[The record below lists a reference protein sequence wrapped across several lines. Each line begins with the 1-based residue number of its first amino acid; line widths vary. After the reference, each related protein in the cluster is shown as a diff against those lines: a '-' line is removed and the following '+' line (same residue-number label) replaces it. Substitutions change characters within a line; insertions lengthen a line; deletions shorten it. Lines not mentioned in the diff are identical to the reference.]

1 MIQFLCLLFFIM
13 YNKPILKKS
22 NNSFNVL
29 LKKHYLETENNL
41 SQYINLPKN
50 TNPLIIIDDVFS
62 ALKKIPNRSISIVVT
77 SPPYWNL
84 RDYQDKNQIGN
95 ENDPQEY
102 VDKLIA
108 IGNEILRILKDDGA
122 YFLNVGD
129 TYVDKNLQ
137 MIPQKIAIGMQSNGW
152 LLRNQII
159 WYKPDHMPSP
169 VKKRFTNTYEPIFF
183 FTKNDWE
190 KKVYFDIDK
199 IRIPHKTNNNQQLKL
214 FDKKYNGKF
223 KNQDKN
229 IGASPGGR
237 ISVNGE
243 KYTIK
248 RKIDVSIAEIA
259 CFLKKHLEKKKLTI
273 SKLVKTLG
281 EKEYQHK
288 CSHWFRK
295 DAGASYPSINDWW
308 KLKKIL
314 QFEDR
319 YDKQMTTEYK
329 ELQVVKN
336 HPNGKNP
343 GDLFV
348 CNTAKSHY
356 KHFAMFP
363 KEIPE
368 LAILSCCPD
377 DGIVLDPFAGSGTTG
392 IVAKQL
398 NKKSILIDIQN
409 NFIEIMKDRIGE
421 VQIL

>member
-1 MIQFLCLLFFIM
+1 MFD
-13 YNKPILKKS
+13 KTILKKS

-29 LKKHYLETENNL
+29 LKKHYLKSEDSL
-41 SQYINLPKN
+41 PYYINLPQN
-50 TNPLIIIDDVFS
+50 TTPLIIIDDVFT
-62 ALKKIPNRSISIVVT
+62 ALKKIPDKSISVVVT

-95 ENDPQEY
+95 EDNPQQY

-108 IGNEILRILKDDGA
+108 IGNEILRILKDNGA
-122 YFLNVGD
+122 YFLNIGD

-137 MIPQKIAIGMQSNGW
+137 MIPQKIAIGMQNNGW
-152 LLRNQII
+152 MLRNQII

-190 KKVYFDIDK
+190 KKVHFDIDK
-199 IRIPHKTNNNQQLKL
+199 IRIPHKTSNNGQFKL
-214 FDKKYNGKF
+214 LNKEYNGKF

-248 RKIDVSIAEIA
+248 RKINTSISEITS
-259 CFLKKHLEKKKLTI
+259 FLKQQLNKKNLTI
-273 SKLVKTLG
+273 SKLINILG
-281 EKEYQHK
+281 QREYRHK
-288 CSHWFRK
+288 CSHWFRT
-295 DAGASYPSINDWW
+295 DAGASYPSISDWL

-314 QFEDR
+314 EFDSR

-336 HPNGKNP
+336 HPKGKNP

-368 LAILSCCPD
+368 LAVSSCCPD

-392 IVAKQL
+392 VVAKKL
-398 NKKSILIDIQN
+398 NKKSILVDIQDSFIDI
-409 NFIEIMKDRIGE
+409 MKERIGE
-421 VQIL
+421 VDIL